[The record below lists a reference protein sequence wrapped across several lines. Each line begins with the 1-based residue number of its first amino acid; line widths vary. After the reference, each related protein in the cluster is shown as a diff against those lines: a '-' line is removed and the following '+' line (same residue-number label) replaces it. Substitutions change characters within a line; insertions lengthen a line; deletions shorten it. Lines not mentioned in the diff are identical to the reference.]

1 MAKRH
6 RELLAR
12 LEPVGLNRYQI
23 TEADVRSVE
32 TYLRIIQAHLQG
44 QGVSTWADILRYG
57 DAYGTSLLIHEIVE
71 LRGLQA
77 RGFDPLRLDRHTL
90 SRLLGQN
97 VEAHVLALFEEHLY
111 LQEVLIRQL
120 GQSFEL
126 GTLVRANTN
135 DEDFEFFLESDVGVF
150 LVEEERIEA
159 ARRAIAQLK
168 GKTA

>member
-1 MAKRH
+1 M
-6 RELLAR
+6 
-12 LEPVGLNRYQI
+12 
-23 TEADVRSVE
+23 
-32 TYLRIIQAHLQG
+32 
-44 QGVSTWADILRYG
+44 IL
-57 DAYGTSLLIHEIVE
+57 
-71 LRGLQA
+71 
-77 RGFDPLRLDRHTL
+77 
-90 SRLLGQN
+90 
-97 VEAHVLALFEEHLY
+97 
-111 LQEVLIRQL
+111 LIRQL